1 MKSISTVLF
10 LVILISCDKSTKP
23 EVKKIHELD
32 WLIGTWENSTK
43 EGNLSENWTKIN
55 DSTFNGQ
62 TYFIRGNDTL
72 HNETFVV
79 KQNDAEIFYI
89 PTIKGENDDKPVTFK
104 LTQST
109 EKQFTFENPTHDY
122 PTKIV
127 YSQINIDSIVVE
139 ISGVVD
145 GVFSAEKYPMKKAK

>member
-1 MKSISTVLF
+1 MKSISTILLL
-10 LVILISCDKSTKP
+10 LVLISCDKKTTT
-23 EVKKIHELD
+23 ETKKIHQLD
-32 WLIGTWENSTK
+32 WLVGSWENNSDK
-43 EGNLSENWTKIN
+43 GNLSENWKKVN

-62 TYFIRGNDTL
+62 TYFIKGTDTL
-72 HNETFVV
+72 HNETFLVNQTEDDV
-79 KQNDAEIFYI
+79 FYI
-89 PTIKGENDDKPVTFK
+89 PTVKGQNNDKPVTFK

-127 YSQINIDSIVVE
+127 YNKITADSMVAE

-145 GVFSAEKYPMKKAK
+145 GVFSSEKYPMKKAK

>member
-1 MKSISTVLF
+1 MKSIFTLLLLLT
-10 LVILISCDKSTKP
+10 LVSCDKTKKT
-23 EVKKIHELD
+23 ETQKIHQLD
-32 WLIGTWENSTK
+32 WLVGTWENNSDK
-43 EGNLSENWTKIN
+43 GNLSENWEQIN
-55 DSTFNGQ
+55 DSTYNGK

-72 HNETFVV
+72 HSETFVV
-79 KQNDAEIFYI
+79 NQVNDSIFYI
-89 PTIKGENDDKPVTFK
+89 PTIKGENDNKPVTFK

-109 EKQFTFENPTHDY
+109 EKQFTFENPKHDY

-127 YSQINIDSIVVE
+127 YNKITTDSIVVE